1 MIRSRRKRNTIAM
14 ITAMAVVLCM
24 AAPVSAAYETTFGG
38 FKCRGL
44 DIPAYSGKQAVVINN
59 SKTTFTAPEKASR
72 STYEKY
78 SALDSKGRAGAA
90 SANIDK
96 SSLPSGGRGDISQI
110 YPTGWKQN
118 KYSESLVEYG
128 WLFNR
133 SHLYAHSLGGDDIKK
148 NLCTGCRAFNDD
160 GMNQTVELKV
170 LDHIRNSNDHV
181 LYRVTPVFLGN
192 EMLARGVLIEAE
204 SLESED
210 INICVFCYNVQRGIA
225 IDYMTGANRIVDTKY
240 GISVSTFKTESINT
254 RVYTGKPVKPYVIAK
269 DAKGSN
275 LKFGRDFSVS
285 YRSNVYPGKA
295 QAVIRGEGT
304 YFGSKSI
311 PFYIK
316 PARGKIV
323 SAKSKKK
330 SIMVKWKA
338 QPKVSGYQ
346 IKCTKAGSAK
356 SKTITVKG
364 SLISKK
370 IGKLKK
376 KKKYSVQ
383 IRAYVSAGGKKLY
396 GDFSKAARV
405 KVR

>member
-96 SSLPSGGRGDISQI
+96 SSLPTGGRGDISQI

-118 KYSESLVEYG
+118 KYNAALVDGGMLY
-128 WLFNR
+128 NR

-160 GMNQTVELKV
+160 GMNQTVEMKV

-192 EMLARGVLIEAE
+192 ELLARGVLIEAE

-346 IKCTKAGSAK
+346 IKYGKDK
-356 SKTITVKG
+356 SGKTKTINVSG
-364 SLISKK
+364 SLTTKK
-370 IGKLKK
+370 ISKLKK
-376 KKKYSVQ
+376 GKKYCVQ
-383 IRAYVSAGGKKLY
+383 VRAYKKADGKTLY
-396 GDFSKAARV
+396 GEYSSVKNV

>member
-1 MIRSRRKRNTIAM
+1 
-14 ITAMAVVLCM
+14 
-24 AAPVSAAYETTFGG
+24 
-38 FKCRGL
+38 
-44 DIPAYSGKQAVVINN
+44 
-59 SKTTFTAPEKASR
+59 
-72 STYEKY
+72 
-78 SALDSKGRAGAA
+78 
-90 SANIDK
+90 
-96 SSLPSGGRGDISQI
+96 
-110 YPTGWKQN
+110 
-118 KYSESLVEYG
+118 
-128 WLFNR
+128 
-133 SHLYAHSLGGDDIKK
+133 
-148 NLCTGCRAFNDD
+148 
-160 GMNQTVELKV
+160 MNQTVELKV

-269 DAKGSN
+269 DAKGSS

-376 KKKYSVQ
+376 KMKYSVQ